1 MKPMHR
7 KNHVQP
13 GPTAGLGGTSAGF
26 TLIELVIAMAIFV
39 IMASIAVPGYRSLVR
54 SNSADELVSE
64 LNLAR
69 MIAIRRQTQVTVTFA
84 GGTSQCT
91 VTWIGDDLGTVR
103 TKTVDLGN
111 NGERFRFDAS
121 PPGAGTPAAN
131 NSFGF
136 SPLGFIS
143 ADGAN
148 VGGNVYLTSNDGAK
162 SFQIQTT
169 IAGGITISRYNPATG
184 TWIEL

>member
-1 MKPMHR
+1 MYR
-7 KNHVQP
+7 NRC
-13 GPTAGLGGTSAGF
+13 TNIGLKVDIAWASQGF
-26 TLIELVIAMAIFV
+26 TIIELVVAITIFV
-39 IMASIAVPGYRSLVR
+39 IMATIAVPRYQNLVR
-54 SNSADELVSE
+54 NHSADELVSE

-69 MIAIRRQTQVTVTFA
+69 MIAIRRQTTVAVTFA

-91 VTWIGDDLGTVR
+91 VTWIGDDQGTVR

-111 NGERFRFDAS
+111 SGEQFRFDAS
-121 PPGAGTPAAN
+121 PPGGGTPAAN

-148 VGGNVYLTSNDGAK
+148 VSGNVYLTSADGTK

-169 IAGGITISRYNPATG
+169 IAGAIMISRYNPTTD
-184 TWIEL
+184 TWNEV

>member
-1 MKPMHR
+1 MYQ
-7 KNHVQP
+7 KNHSQKRMKVDFR
-13 GPTAGLGGTSAGF
+13 GASDGF
-26 TLIELVIAMAIFV
+26 TIVELMIVIAIFAI
-39 IMASIAVPGYRSLVR
+39 MTGLAVPGFRTLVH

-69 MIAIRRQTQVTVTFA
+69 MIAIRRQTPVTVTFA

-91 VTWIGDDLGTVR
+91 VTWIADDLGTVR

-111 NGERFRFDAS
+111 SGERFRFDTS
-121 PPGAGTPAAN
+121 PPGGGTPAAN
-131 NSFGF
+131 NIFGF

-143 ADGAN
+143 ADGAP
-148 VGGNVYLTSNDGAK
+148 VEGNVYLTSNDGVK

-169 IAGGITISRYNPATG
+169 IAGSITINRYNPSTG
-184 TWIEL
+184 TWAEG

>member
-1 MKPMHR
+1 MYQ
-7 KNHVQP
+7 KNHSHK
-13 GPTAGLGGTSAGF
+13 GLTANFCGVSAGF
-26 TLIELVIAMAIFV
+26 TIVELVIAISIFAIMSAV
-39 IMASIAVPGYRSLVR
+39 AVPSYQNLVR

-69 MIAIRRQTQVTVTFA
+69 MIAIRRQTPVTVTFA

-111 NGERFRFDAS
+111 SGERFRFDTS
-121 PPGAGTPAAN
+121 PPGGGAAN
-131 NSFGF
+131 NIFGF

-143 ADGAN
+143 ADG
-148 VGGNVYLTSNDGAK
+148 VDGVGNVYLTSADGTK

-169 IAGGITISRYNPATG
+169 FAGGITISRYNSDTG
-184 TWIEL
+184 TWTEV